1 MFVAAIADLYLKIK
15 TSVSGCFIS
24 YPKFRTKTALEK
36 KELNQS
42 QFGLTICLFHCVRL
56 FDRLYVL
63 HVVNYRNSSPTKN
76 TFSSYFVR

>member
-1 MFVAAIADLYLKIK
+1 VAAIIDLYLKPRSLVVLYL
-15 TSVSGCFIS
+15 TQF
-24 YPKFRTKTALEK
+24 LEQK
-36 KELNQS
+36 RLWEKEFKQS

-76 TFSSYFVR
+76 TFSSYFGWW